1 MNFLTAMTLDTIFDY
16 KNFFWLTL
24 KVTGDILL
32 HYLNKCIKHIT
43 GDNFLFCK
51 TAHFSVN
58 HMSNTVKVV
67 GRERSTSFHYGL
79 LLNSPAVNPTGYE
92 I

>member
-1 MNFLTAMTLDTIFDY
+1 MTLDTIFDY

-43 GDNFLFCK
+43 GDII
-51 TAHFSVN
+51 FSFAKQ
-58 HMSNTVKVV
+58 HIF
-67 GRERSTSFHYGL
+67 R
-79 LLNSPAVNPTGYE
+79 
-92 I
+92 